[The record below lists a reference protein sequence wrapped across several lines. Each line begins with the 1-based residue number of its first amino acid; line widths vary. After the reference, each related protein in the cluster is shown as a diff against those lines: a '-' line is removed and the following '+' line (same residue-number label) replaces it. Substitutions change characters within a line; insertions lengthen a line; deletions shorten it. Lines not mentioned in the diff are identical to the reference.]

1 MTIETVV
8 FGLDDT
14 LVAAERA
21 YARALSVLADY
32 HIDPTTFLAA
42 HRRLWARYQRGDC
55 TIEELYQGRMRDAGL
70 TGTAAAIAHDRVTSA
85 AAAIRWRPGAR
96 HCGRASARPPAPGG
110 AALPC
115 AARRLLVG
123 PAYTCRGAWRG
134 FYPPDS
140 RDTNDHGF
148 PVRTS
153 DRVNMWSA
161 VSPPARS

>member
-70 TGTAAAIAHDRVTSA
+70 TGTAAAIAHDRFTSA
-85 AAAIRWRPGAR
+85 AAAIRWRSGAR
-96 HCGRASARPPAPGG
+96 HLLQSLRAVPSARRRSSAVCCAAAPGRPG
-110 AALPC
+110 LHLPRGL
-115 AARRLLVG
+115 ARVL
-123 PAYTCRGAWRG
+123 
-134 FYPPDS
+134 
-140 RDTNDHGF
+140 
-148 PVRTS
+148 
-153 DRVNMWSA
+153 
-161 VSPPARS
+161 PARQPRHPIWVVSDDLGLLRQLDAVKLT